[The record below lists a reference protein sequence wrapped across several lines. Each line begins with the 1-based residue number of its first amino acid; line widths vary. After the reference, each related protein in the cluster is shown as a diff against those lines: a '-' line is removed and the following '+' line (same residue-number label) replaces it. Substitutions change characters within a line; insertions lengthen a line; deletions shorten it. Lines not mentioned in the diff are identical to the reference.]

1 MSPLIF
7 LIFLMFNVIYYYD
20 NYLYFS
26 TDTYDYA
33 NVKYIMYVETL

>member
-1 MSPLIF
+1 MYY
-7 LIFLMFNVIYYYD
+7 FNFYD

-33 NVKYIMYVETL
+33 FMVKYIMYC